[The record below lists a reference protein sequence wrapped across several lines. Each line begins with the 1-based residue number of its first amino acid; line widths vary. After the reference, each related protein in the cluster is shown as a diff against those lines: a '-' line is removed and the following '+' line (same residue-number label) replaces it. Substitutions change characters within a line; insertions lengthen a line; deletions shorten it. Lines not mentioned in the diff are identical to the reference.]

1 MSKYNLLSDPITNY
15 KASKNLKLNVD
26 SYFLSLAHS
35 DMSGYNVCPLANQIN
50 KNEQNKNKSNCSSVC
65 VADNGNGRF
74 PNVQKARIRKPKLF
88 FENQAVFMDL
98 LVKDIE
104 KAIKS
109 SQKTGNKPTFRLN
122 AYSDIIWE
130 KIRLRG
136 FNKSF
141 KEGKNNWKTIFE
153 IFPNITFYDYTKIPN
168 RKTPKNYELTY
179 SFWGNNRHYKKAL
192 KNGLNVAMVFDTQ
205 NNKNNPLPLKFD
217 DKKVIDGDIT
227 DLRTKQNDGNNVIV
241 GLRAKMSKANIEK
254 ELSKDISFVV
264 KS

>member
-1 MSKYNLLSDPITNY
+1 MSKYNLLSDPVTNY

-35 DMSGYNVCPLANQIN
+35 DTSGFNVCPLANQIN

-65 VADNGNGRF
+65 VAKNGNGNR
-74 PNVQKARIRKPKLF
+74 PNVKNARIRKTKLF

-104 KAIKS
+104 KAIKN
-109 SQKTGNKPTFRLN
+109 SQKRGNKPTFRLN

-130 KIRLRG
+130 KILVNG
-136 FNKSF
+136 QN
-141 KEGKNNWKTIFE
+141 IFE
-153 IFPNITFYDYTKIPN
+153 MFSDITFYDYTKIPN

-179 SFWGNNRHYKKAL
+179 SFWGNDKHYKKAI
-192 KNGLNVAMVFDTQ
+192 KNGLNVAMVFDK
-205 NNKNNPLPLKFD
+205 NKELPSVFN
-217 DKKVIDGDIT
+217 DKKVIDGDKT

-254 ELSKDISFVV
+254 ELKKEVSFIV

>member
-1 MSKYNLLSDPITNY
+1 MSKYNLLSDPVTNY

-35 DMSGYNVCPLANQIN
+35 DTSGFNVCPLANQIN
-50 KNEQNKNKSNCSSVC
+50 KNEQNKNKSFCSGVC

-74 PNVQKARIRKPKLF
+74 GVVKNARIRKTKLF
-88 FENQAVFMDL
+88 FENQAAFMDL

-104 KAIKS
+104 KAIKN

-130 KIRLRG
+130 KIPVNG
-136 FNKSF
+136 QN
-141 KEGKNNWKTIFE
+141 IFE
-153 IFPNITFYDYTKIPN
+153 MFPDITFYDYTKIPN

-179 SFWGNNRHYKKAL
+179 SYWGNDKHYKKAI

-217 DKKVIDGDIT
+217 GKKVVDGDKT

-241 GLRAKMSKANIEK
+241 GLRAKMSKINIKK
-254 ELSKDISFVV
+254 ELEKDVSFIV